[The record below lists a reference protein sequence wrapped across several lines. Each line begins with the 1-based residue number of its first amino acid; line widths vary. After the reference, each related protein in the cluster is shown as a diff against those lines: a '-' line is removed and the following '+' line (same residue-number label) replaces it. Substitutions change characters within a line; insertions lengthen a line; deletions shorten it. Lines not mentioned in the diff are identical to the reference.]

1 MSRAVRVTRSR
12 GPRTERKSAPQC
24 FGAKFKGREPVRRV
38 AFTHSLAPL
47 APTTIITGLRM
58 RIAHSPRCYAPR
70 CAITP
75 PLGSGSKLVVWGGG
89 GVDSSER
96 HWDLKAVAQ
105 MSGEVKTFSFHKQRF
120 QILKSGF
127 SLLSL
132 IQRVDLLSIKLGI
145 LSRK

>member
-75 PLGSGSKLVVWGGG
+75 PLGSGSKLGGG
-89 GVDSSER
+89 GGGGSTVGASLGFKSR
-96 HWDLKAVAQ
+96 RP
-105 MSGEVKTFSFHKQRF
+105 GEVKTFSFHKQRF
-120 QILKSGF
+120 QIFKSGF